1 MPNQN
6 LTKSLYEQLANFR
19 YKLRV
24 FIHFS
29 ENAAREV
36 GLTPQQ
42 HQLMLVIQGYPGRD
56 YATISEVAEK
66 LRITH
71 HACVGLVSRCEKSN
85 LIRRRPNPEDAR
97 SVLIALTDKGTEL
110 LGLLS
115 DVHLKQLQDLQID
128 LTSFEVT
135 HQSVRSNSK
144 D

>member
-6 LTKSLYEQLANFR
+6 LSKSLYEQLADFR
-19 YKLRV
+19 YKLRI

-42 HQLMLVIQGYPGRD
+42 HQLILAIQGYPGRD

-66 LRITH
+66 LQITH
-71 HACVGLVSRCEKSN
+71 HACVGLVTRCEKSD
-85 LIRRRPNPEDAR
+85 LVKRRPNPDDAR
-97 SVLIALTDKGTEL
+97 SVHIALTAKGIEL

-115 DVHLKQLQDLQID
+115 AVHLMQLQNLQFD
-128 LTSFEVT
+128 LTSFKEI
-135 HQSVRSNSK
+135 H
-144 D
+144 